1 MMGVFVCANSFVV
14 LCAFYVLKANYEAKN
29 EAKGGEAKNCR
40 GKKKHLKKNT
50 AFINEKAADKRDTPP
65 PPRRRR
71 RMMMMMM
78 MVRE

>member
-1 MMGVFVCANSFVV
+1 MSMMGVFVCANSSFCV
-14 LCAFYVLKANYEAKN
+14 LFTFEANYEAKN
-29 EAKGGEAKNCR
+29 EAKGGEAKNFR

-50 AFINEKAADKRDTPP
+50 TAFNEKAADKRYTPP